1 LQYGSPATRVG
12 GTPESTRFRMKK
24 VKLSLEE
31 LSVESFNIEFEEDLG
46 TVLANVAPTARTREC
61 PCIESISCY
70 C

>member
-1 LQYGSPATRVG
+1 
-12 GTPESTRFRMKK
+12 MKK
-24 VKLSLEE
+24 VKLSLDE
-31 LSVESFNIEFEEDLG
+31 LSVESFSIEFQEDLG